1 MTDRIRFSVLLLGLL
16 AWGATAAQD
25 SPYTGMQQRE
35 IKALSAETVS
45 GYLAGHGMG
54 FAMVAELNS
63 YPGPKHVLELT
74 EQLELDEAQVER
86 SEAAFQRMHED
97 AVRLGAELVDREREL
112 DELFASRSASTK
124 AVRALVRRIAKLQG
138 ELRSAHLE
146 AHLEMKAVLRP
157 EQIRMYDSLRGY
169 GSGAEPE
176 HHPGHHHPGNAPH
189 HQR

>member
-63 YPGPKHVLELT
+63 YPGPKHVLELA
-74 EQLELDEAQVER
+74 EQL
-86 SEAAFQRMHED
+86 
-97 AVRLGAELVDREREL
+97 
-112 DELFASRSASTK
+112 
-124 AVRALVRRIAKLQG
+124 
-138 ELRSAHLE
+138 
-146 AHLEMKAVLRP
+146 
-157 EQIRMYDSLRGY
+157 
-169 GSGAEPE
+169 
-176 HHPGHHHPGNAPH
+176 
-189 HQR
+189 